1 MTSENKGYSLTL
13 LNREN
18 NEKAEKVYLKPM
30 VFYVPDFAAGAVVE
44 LLNELPSTSEN
55 KKGFLLTVTNNNNG
69 VSVDKD
75 LATVEELKD
84 KTISAEAVKE
94 LVNIVRGYDA
104 DEDTNVCGW

>member
-18 NEKAEKVYLKPM
+18 NEKKEKVYLKPM
-30 VFYVPDFAAGAVVE
+30 AFYVPDFAAGAVVE

-75 LATVEELKD
+75 LATIEELKD

>member
-13 LNREN
+13 LNRDN
-18 NEKAEKVYLKPM
+18 NKKAEKVYLKPM
-30 VFYVPDFAAGAVVE
+30 AFYVPDFATGAVVE

-55 KKGFLLTVTNNNNG
+55 NKGFLLTVTNNNNG

-75 LATVEELKD
+75 LSTVEELKD
-84 KTISAEAVKE
+84 KTISADAVKE

>member
-1 MTSENKGYSLTL
+1 MTTENKGYSLTL
-13 LNREN
+13 LNRDN

-30 VFYVPDFAAGAVVE
+30 AFYVPDFAAGAVKE
-44 LLNELPSTSEN
+44 LINELSLANGN

-69 VSVDKD
+69 VAVDKD
-75 LATVEELKD
+75 FSALEELKD
-84 KTISAEAVKE
+84 KTISADAVKE

>member
-13 LNREN
+13 FNREN
-18 NEKAEKVYLKPM
+18 NEKAEKIYLKPM
-30 VFYVPDFAAGAVVE
+30 AFYVPDFAAGAVVE
-44 LLNELPSTSEN
+44 LLNELPAANEN

-84 KTISAEAVKE
+84 KTISADAVKE

>member
-18 NEKAEKVYLKPM
+18 NKKSEKVYLKPM
-30 VFYVPDFAAGAVVE
+30 AFYVPDFAADAVVE
-44 LLNELPSTSEN
+44 LLNELPAANEN

-84 KTISAEAVKE
+84 KTISADAVKE

>member
-13 LNREN
+13 LNRDN
-18 NEKAEKVYLKPM
+18 NKKAEKVYLKPM
-30 VFYVPDFAAGAVVE
+30 AFYVPDFAAGAVVE
-44 LLNELPSTSEN
+44 LLSELPSTSEN
-55 KKGFLLTVTNNNNG
+55 NKGFLLTVTNNNNG

-84 KTISAEAVKE
+84 KAISADAVKE

>member
-1 MTSENKGYSLTL
+1 MISENKGYLLTL

-18 NEKAEKVYLKPM
+18 NEKAEEIYLKPM
-30 VFYVPDFAAGAVVE
+30 AFYVPDFAAGAVVE
-44 LLNELPSTSEN
+44 LLNELPAANEN

-84 KTISAEAVKE
+84 KTISADAVKE

>member
-18 NEKAEKVYLKPM
+18 NEKVEKIYLKPM
-30 VFYVPDFAAGAVVE
+30 AFYVPDFAAGAVVE

>member
-18 NEKAEKVYLKPM
+18 NEKKEKVYLKPM
-30 VFYVPDFAAGAVVE
+30 AFYVPDFAAGAVVE
-44 LLNELPSTSEN
+44 LLNQLPSASEN

-75 LATVEELKD
+75 LATFEELKD

>member
-13 LNREN
+13 LNRDN
-18 NEKAEKVYLKPM
+18 NKKAEKVYLKPM
-30 VFYVPDFAAGAVVE
+30 AFYVPDFAAGAVVE
-44 LLNELPSTSEN
+44 LLNELPSTSKN
-55 KKGFLLTVTNNNNG
+55 NKGFLLTVTNNNNG
-69 VSVDKD
+69 VSVDKN

-84 KTISAEAVKE
+84 KTISADAVKE

>member
-30 VFYVPDFAAGAVVE
+30 AFYVPDFAAGAVVE
-44 LLNELPSTSEN
+44 LLNELPSANEN

-84 KTISAEAVKE
+84 KTISAGAVKD

>member
-18 NEKAEKVYLKPM
+18 NKKAEKAYLKPM
-30 VFYVPDFAAGAVVE
+30 AFYVPDFAAGAVVE

-55 KKGFLLTVTNNNNG
+55 NKGFLLTVTNNNNG
-69 VSVDKD
+69 ASVDKD

-84 KTISAEAVKE
+84 KTISADAVKD

-104 DEDTNVCGW
+104 DEETNVCGW

>member
-18 NEKAEKVYLKPM
+18 NEKVEKVYLKPM
-30 VFYVPDFAAGAVVE
+30 AFYVPDFAAGAVVE

-55 KKGFLLTVTNNNNG
+55 NKGFLLTVTNNNNG
-69 VSVDKD
+69 VSVDKG

-84 KTISAEAVKE
+84 KAISADAVKE

>member
-13 LNREN
+13 LNRDN
-18 NEKAEKVYLKPM
+18 NKKAEKVYLKPM
-30 VFYVPDFAAGAVVE
+30 AFYVPDFAAGAVVE
-44 LLNELPSTSEN
+44 LLNELPAANGN

-75 LATVEELKD
+75 LSTVEELKD
-84 KTISAEAVKE
+84 KTISADAVKE

>member
-30 VFYVPDFAAGAVVE
+30 AFYVPDFAAGAVVE
-44 LLNELPSTSEN
+44 LLNELPSVSEN

-69 VSVDKD
+69 VSVDKN

-84 KTISAEAVKE
+84 KTISAEAVKD

>member
-1 MTSENKGYSLTL
+1 MTNENKGYSLTL
-13 LNREN
+13 MNREN
-18 NEKAEKVYLKPM
+18 NEKKEKVYLKPM
-30 VFYVPDFAAGAVVE
+30 AFYVPDFAAGAVVE

-75 LATVEELKD
+75 LATIEELKD

>member
-18 NEKAEKVYLKPM
+18 NKKAEKVYLKPM
-30 VFYVPDFAAGAVVE
+30 AFYVPDFATGAVVE

-55 KKGFLLTVTNNNNG
+55 NKGFLLTVTNNNNG

-84 KTISAEAVKE
+84 KAISADAVKE

>member
-30 VFYVPDFAAGAVVE
+30 AFYVPDFAAGAVVE
-44 LLNELPSTSEN
+44 LLNELPSANDN

-84 KTISAEAVKE
+84 KLISAEAVKE

>member
-1 MTSENKGYSLTL
+1 MTSKNKGYSLTL
-13 LNREN
+13 LNRDN
-18 NEKAEKVYLKPM
+18 NKKAEKVYLKPM
-30 VFYVPDFAAGAVVE
+30 AFYVPDFAAGSVVE

-55 KKGFLLTVTNNNNG
+55 NKGFLLTVTNNNNG
-69 VSVDKD
+69 VSVDKG

-84 KTISAEAVKE
+84 KAISADAVKE

>member
-30 VFYVPDFAAGAVVE
+30 AFYVPDFAAGAVVE
-44 LLNELPSTSEN
+44 LLNELPSTSKN